1 MQTKTTK
8 QTETQKRK
16 FKINDKAR
24 LVWPKQDL
32 ENFGLDEVV
41 IIRRFDNDYD
51 TPCYYVSNSR
61 SLVLW
66 LVKESD
72 IRKASKI

>member
-1 MQTKTTK
+1 MKTKTTK

-16 FKINDKAR
+16 FKINDKVR
-24 LVWPKQDL
+24 LIWPKQDL
-32 ENFGLDEVV
+32 ENFDLNEVQ
-41 IIRRFDNDYD
+41 IIRRFNNDYD
-51 TPCYYVSNSR
+51 VPCYYVNSYR
-61 SLVLW
+61 SLPLW